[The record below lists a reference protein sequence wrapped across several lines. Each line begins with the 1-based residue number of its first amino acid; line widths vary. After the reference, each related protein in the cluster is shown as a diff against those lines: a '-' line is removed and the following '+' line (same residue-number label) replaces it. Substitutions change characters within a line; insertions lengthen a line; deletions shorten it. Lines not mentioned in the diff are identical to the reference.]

1 MTNTSTT
8 GNWEAQLI
16 NPSGGQASLLNFVV
30 SFNVTNSGPL
40 KITGFGFFNDNT
52 CFAKDFNSQT
62 ETGNASFTTDSTGH
76 MTGTLSLKITS
87 STTGSVLTLTGNPD
101 GLTGTS
107 NGTTTTTGTLSNGV
121 VVGTWTLTPWRDRQ
135 RQRLQRGQ
143 RSGCDFRDVPECRHL
158 QHGRPHSRKRPRTSR
173 PDSTVLFR
181 SCDPLLYSE
190 DMKCSLQQIA
200 EALGMRLIG
209 DSSLHVTGVASIESA
224 SAGDLVFVEDEKHLA
239 RALQSGAGAVIAQ
252 EFAAAT
258 PSSKTLLMTDH
269 PKLAFARA
277 ARMLHNPSQQPRSG
291 AVLASAVIH
300 ASAVLAPR
308 VFASKRRQLSANAA
322 QIGRDTHI
330 AAGCAIGSG
339 VTIGSECQIYPNVT
353 IYPGTKVGDR
363 VIVHAGAVL
372 GSDGFG
378 YVRDSKTGHY
388 EKFPQVGSLVVED
401 DVEIGAN
408 ATIDR
413 GALDETRIRRGAK
426 IDNLVH
432 IGHNCDIGEDVI
444 IAAQTGLSGSIVIE
458 NGAVLGGQVGIG
470 EHARIGEGV
479 MLGGQGGVL
488 PNKIL
493 RGKGVAFWGTPAQ
506 PLRQYLKQLA
516 TVARLAKKD

>member
-1 MTNTSTT
+1 V
-8 GNWEAQLI
+8 EAQ
-16 NPSGGQASLLNFVV
+16 
-30 SFNVTNSGPL
+30 
-40 KITGFGFFNDNT
+40 
-52 CFAKDFNSQT
+52 
-62 ETGNASFTTDSTGH
+62 
-76 MTGTLSLKITS
+76 
-87 STTGSVLTLTGNPD
+87 
-101 GLTGTS
+101 
-107 NGTTTTTGTLSNGV
+107 
-121 VVGTWTLTPWRDRQ
+121 
-135 RQRLQRGQ
+135 
-143 RSGCDFRDVPECRHL
+143 
-158 QHGRPHSRKRPRTSR
+158 
-173 PDSTVLFR
+173 
-181 SCDPLLYSE
+181 
-190 DMKCSLQQIA
+190 
-200 EALGMRLIG
+200 
-209 DSSLHVTGVASIESA
+209 
-224 SAGDLVFVEDEKHLA
+224 
-239 RALQSGAGAVIAQ
+239 AVIG
-252 EFAAAT
+252 E
-258 PSSKTLLMTDH
+258 
-269 PKLAFARA
+269 R
-277 ARMLHNPSQQPRSG
+277 
-291 AVLASAVIH
+291 
-300 ASAVLAPR
+300 
-308 VFASKRRQLSANAA
+308 A
-322 QIGRDTHI
+322 QIGQDSHI
-330 AAGCAIGSG
+330 GAGCAVGTG
-339 VTIGSECQIYPNVT
+339 VTIGSECQIYANVT
-353 IYPGTKVGDR
+353 IYPGTKLGDR

-388 EKFPQVGSLVVED
+388 EKFPQVGRLVIED

-432 IGHNCDIGEDVI
+432 VGHNCLIGEDVI